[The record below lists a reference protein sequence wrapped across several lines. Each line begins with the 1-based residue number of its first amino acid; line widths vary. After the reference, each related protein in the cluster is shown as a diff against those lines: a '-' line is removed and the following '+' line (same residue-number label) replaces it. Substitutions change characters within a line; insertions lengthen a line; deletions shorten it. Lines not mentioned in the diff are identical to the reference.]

1 MKIIGITGGVGS
13 GKSEVLRYLEEKY
26 GAVVC
31 EADLVAKNLQ
41 KKGTICYNKIVEHFG
56 EDILERMAELIR
68 PALARIVFKDDEEL
82 HVLNAIVHPAVK
94 ENIRRKIRP
103 GDKAGN
109 RAFCTGGGTS
119 PGRTL

>member
-56 EDILERMAELIR
+56 EDILDENGRIDR
-68 PALARIVFKDDEEL
+68 PHLARIVFKDECDCSSGCEGKY
-82 HVLNAIVHPAVK
+82 PP
-94 ENIRRKIRP
+94 ENP
-103 GDKAGN
+103 SGDKAGN